1 MTAFRLLSFM
11 YALNMEV
18 VYNMNSEQN
27 KRVAVNSAR

>member
-18 VYNMNSEQN
+18 IYKMNTEQN
-27 KRVAVNSAR
+27 KRVAVNAAR